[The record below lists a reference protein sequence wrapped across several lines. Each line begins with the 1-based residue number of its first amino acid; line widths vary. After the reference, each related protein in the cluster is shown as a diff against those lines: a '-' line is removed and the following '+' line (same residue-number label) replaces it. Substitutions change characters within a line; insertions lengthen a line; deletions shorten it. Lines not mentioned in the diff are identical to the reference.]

1 MIPFGFYWLCISK
14 TGTKIGDTGIKLP
27 KRLKYLCLNNSNK
40 QYEAGKKGFTR
51 RDFVVNSMMAA
62 ASFSVAK
69 FGSSDSKNE
78 SVTNGVKNNNMNE
91 KTPMAKRKL
100 GSLEVTELG
109 FGCMNIAWAY
119 GNSPGKEDAIKLI
132 RNAYEQGIR
141 FFDTAEIYG
150 PHISE
155 RTTGEAL
162 KPFRKEV
169 VIGSKIG
176 FDIDFETA
184 QMKGGLNSKP
194 QHIKEAVDFMLK
206 RLQTDYIDLLY
217 QHRVDPEVP
226 IEDVAGTMGDL
237 IKAGKIRHYGL
248 SEAGA
253 ATIRRAHKV
262 HPVTAIQNEYSFW
275 TRDPEAEVIP
285 ACEELGIGFVP
296 WSPLGMG
303 YLTGKVTPDH
313 RFAETDIRKN
323 LNFPRF
329 TKKALA
335 KNQGIV
341 ALLQRVGKRYDAS
354 SGQVA
359 LAWLLA
365 KKPFIVP
372 IPGTRFI
379 PHMQEN
385 LGAANVKLSAADM
398 NELETGFATIG
409 VFGDRAPADLKAAH
423 DIGTS
428 LGTTS
433 KGTNGKTPLPKN

>member
-1 MIPFGFYWLCISK
+1 MAGIGLGV
-14 TGTKIGDTGIKLP
+14 TLGTPGILTSAQMNLNIKSTQGMKYDTL
-27 KRLKYLCLNNSNK
+27 S
-40 QYEAGKKGFTR
+40 
-51 RDFVVNSMMAA
+51 
-62 ASFSVAK
+62 
-69 FGSSDSKNE
+69 
-78 SVTNGVKNNNMNE
+78 
-91 KTPMAKRKL
+91 KRKL

-119 GNSPGKEDAIKLI
+119 GNPPTKQDAVPLI
-132 RNAYEQGIR
+132 RNAYEQGVR

-155 RTTGEAL
+155 RLIGEAL
-162 KPFRKEV
+162 KAYRNEV
-169 VIGSKIG
+169 VIASKIG

-194 QHIKEAVDFMLK
+194 QHIKQAVDYMLK

-226 IEDVAGTMGDL
+226 IEDVAGAMADL

-253 ATIRRAHKV
+253 ATIRRAHAE
-262 HPVTAIQNEYSFW
+262 HPVTAVQNEYSFW

-285 ACEELGIGFVP
+285 VCEELGIGFVP

-303 YLTGKVTPDH
+303 YLTGKVTPGYT
-313 RFAETDIRKN
+313 FAEGDIRKN

-329 TKKALA
+329 TKDALE
-335 KNQGIV
+335 KNKGIV
-341 ALLQRVGKRYDAS
+341 ALLQNVGARHDAT

-365 KKPFIVP
+365 QKPFIVP
-372 IPGTRFI
+372 IPGTRLI

-385 LGAANVKLSAADM
+385 VGAAKVKLSADDM
-398 NELETGFATIG
+398 NELEKGFTSIG
-409 VFGDRAPADLKAAH
+409 VFGDRAPENLKASH

-428 LGTTS
+428 IGTTS

>member
-1 MIPFGFYWLCISK
+1 MK
-14 TGTKIGDTGIKLP
+14 QQHKI
-27 KRLKYLCLNNSNK
+27 N
-40 QYEAGKKGFTR
+40 R
-51 RDFVVNSMMAA
+51 RDFLSKSTMAGMGITLGTSMMF
-62 ASFSVAK
+62 ASSPTNVTGNSTK
-69 FGSSDSKNE
+69 KN
-78 SVTNGVKNNNMNE
+78 KNNTLN
-91 KTPMAKRKL
+91 KRKL

-119 GNSPGKEDAIKLI
+119 GNPPTKEDAVKLI
-132 RNAYEQGIR
+132 RNAYEQSVR

-150 PHISE
+150 PHNSE

-162 KPFRKEV
+162 KSFRKDV
-169 VIGSKIG
+169 VIASKIG

-194 QHIKEAVDFMLK
+194 EHIKQAVDFMLK

-217 QHRVDPEVP
+217 QHRVDPQVP
-226 IEDVAGTMGDL
+226 IEDVAGAMADL

-253 ATIRRAHKV
+253 ATIRRAHKEY
-262 HPVTAIQNEYSFW
+262 PVTAIQNEYSFW

-285 ACEELGIGFVP
+285 VCEELGIGFVP

-303 YLTGKVTPDH
+303 YLTGKVTPDYQ
-313 RFAETDIRKN
+313 FAQGDIRN
-323 LNFPRF
+323 TLNFPRF
-329 TKKALA
+329 TKEALE
-335 KNQGIV
+335 KNNGIV
-341 ALLQRVGKRYDAS
+341 GLLQKIGKRYEAT

-372 IPGTRFI
+372 IPGTRLI

-385 LGAANVKLSAADM
+385 LGAANVKLSTADM
-398 NELETGFATIG
+398 NELETGFTAIG
-409 VFGDRAPADLKAAH
+409 VFGDRAPARLKEAH

-428 LGTTS
+428 IGTTS
-433 KGTNGKTPLPKN
+433 KGTIGKTPLPKK

>member
-1 MIPFGFYWLCISK
+1 MK
-14 TGTKIGDTGIKLP
+14 QQ
-27 KRLKYLCLNNSNK
+27 NNI
-40 QYEAGKKGFTR
+40 TR
-51 RDFVVNSMMAA
+51 RDFLSKSTMA
-62 ASFSVAK
+62 
-69 FGSSDSKNE
+69 GIGLG
-78 SVTNGVKNNNMNE
+78 VTLGTPGILTSAQMNLNI
-91 KTPMAKRKL
+91 KSTQGMKYDTLSKRKL

-119 GNSPGKEDAIKLI
+119 GNPPTKQDAVQLI
-132 RNAYEQGIR
+132 RNAYEQGVR

-155 RTTGEAL
+155 RLTGEAL
-162 KPFRKEV
+162 KAYRNEV
-169 VIGSKIG
+169 VIASKIG

-194 QHIKEAVDFMLK
+194 QHIKQAVDYMLK

-226 IEDVAGTMGDL
+226 IEDVAGAMADL

-253 ATIRRAHKV
+253 ATIRRAHAE
-262 HPVTAIQNEYSFW
+262 HPVTAVQNEYSFW

-285 ACEELGIGFVP
+285 VCEELGIGFVP

-303 YLTGKVTPDH
+303 YLTGKVTPGYT
-313 RFAETDIRKN
+313 FAEGDIRKN

-329 TKKALA
+329 TKDALE
-335 KNQGIV
+335 KNKGIV
-341 ALLQRVGKRYDAS
+341 ALLQNVGARHDAT

-365 KKPFIVP
+365 QKPFIVP
-372 IPGTRFI
+372 IPGTRLI

-385 LGAANVKLSAADM
+385 LGAAKVKLSADDV
-398 NELETGFATIG
+398 NELEKGFTSIG
-409 VFGDRAPADLKAAH
+409 VFGDRAPENLKASH

-428 LGTTS
+428 IGTTS

>member
-1 MIPFGFYWLCISK
+1 MK
-14 TGTKIGDTGIKLP
+14 QQ
-27 KRLKYLCLNNSNK
+27 NNI
-40 QYEAGKKGFTR
+40 TR
-51 RDFVVNSMMAA
+51 RDFLSKSTMA
-62 ASFSVAK
+62 
-69 FGSSDSKNE
+69 GIGLG
-78 SVTNGVKNNNMNE
+78 VTLGTPGILTSAQMNLNI
-91 KTPMAKRKL
+91 KSTQGMKYDTLSKRKL
-100 GSLEVTELG
+100 GSLDVTELG

-119 GNSPGKEDAIKLI
+119 GNPPTKQDAVQLI
-132 RNAYEQGIR
+132 RNAYEQGVR

-155 RTTGEAL
+155 RLTGEAL
-162 KPFRKEV
+162 KAYRNEV
-169 VIGSKIG
+169 VIASKIG

-194 QHIKEAVDFMLK
+194 QHIKQAVDYMLK

-226 IEDVAGTMGDL
+226 IEDVAGAMADL

-253 ATIRRAHKV
+253 ATIRRAHAE
-262 HPVTAIQNEYSFW
+262 HPVTAVQNEYSFW

-285 ACEELGIGFVP
+285 VCEELGIGFVP

-303 YLTGKVTPDH
+303 YLTGKVTPGYT
-313 RFAETDIRKN
+313 FAEGDIRKN

-329 TKKALA
+329 TKDALE
-335 KNQGIV
+335 KNKGIV
-341 ALLQRVGKRYDAS
+341 ALLQNVGARHDAT

-365 KKPFIVP
+365 QKPFIVP
-372 IPGTRFI
+372 IPGTRLI

-385 LGAANVKLSAADM
+385 LGAAKVKLSAEDV
-398 NELETGFATIG
+398 NELEKGFTSIG
-409 VFGDRAPADLKAAH
+409 VFGDRAPENLKASH

-428 LGTTS
+428 IGTTS

>member
-1 MIPFGFYWLCISK
+1 MKSNEK
-14 TGTKIGDTGIKLP
+14 SNNIK
-27 KRLKYLCLNNSNK
+27 
-40 QYEAGKKGFTR
+40 R
-51 RDFVVNSMMAA
+51 RDFISKSSLAA
-62 ASFSVAK
+62 AGMVAGGSLMINSFS
-69 FGSSDSKNE
+69 S
-78 SVTNGVKNNNMNE
+78 NNIVSENFHIGN
-91 KTPMAKRKL
+91 KPSGLNKRKL
-100 GSLEVTELG
+100 GSLEVSELG

-119 GNSPGKEDAIKLI
+119 GNPPKKEDAIKLI
-132 RNAYEQGIR
+132 HAAYEQGIR

-155 RTTGEAL
+155 LTAGEAL
-162 KPFRKEV
+162 KSVRKEV
-169 VIGSKIG
+169 VIASKIG

-194 QHIKEAVDFMLK
+194 EHIKQAVDFMLK

-226 IEDVAGTMGDL
+226 IEDVAGTMADL
-237 IKAGKIRHYGL
+237 IKVGKIRHYGL

-253 ATIRRAHKV
+253 ATIRRAHAEY
-262 HPVTAIQNEYSFW
+262 PVTTIQNEYSFW

-285 ACEELGIGFVP
+285 VCEELGIGFVP

-303 YLTGKVTPDH
+303 YLTGKVTTDYE
-313 RFAETDIRKN
+313 FAEGDIRKN

-329 TKKALA
+329 TKEAIE
-335 KNQGIV
+335 KNYGIV
-341 ALLQRVGKRYDAS
+341 ELLQKAGESYNAT

-372 IPGTRFI
+372 IPGTRLI

-385 LGAANVKLSAADM
+385 IGAAKVKLTADDL
-398 NELETGFATIG
+398 NKLETGFAAIG
-409 VFGDRAPADLKAAH
+409 VFGDRAPAALKEAH

-433 KGTNGKTPLPKN
+433 KGTIGKTPLPKNKK

>member
-1 MIPFGFYWLCISK
+1 MEQQNKITRKEFLSKSTMAGLGLGVMMSAPGMLGFSQMDTNSK
-14 TGTKIGDTGIKLP
+14 STLKMNNTLG
-27 KRLKYLCLNNSNK
+27 KR
-40 QYEAGKKGFTR
+40 Q
-51 RDFVVNSMMAA
+51 
-62 ASFSVAK
+62 
-69 FGSSDSKNE
+69 
-78 SVTNGVKNNNMNE
+78 
-91 KTPMAKRKL
+91 L

-109 FGCMNIAWAY
+109 FGSMNIAWAY
-119 GNSPGKEDAIKLI
+119 GNPPSKEDAVKLI
-132 RNAYEQGIR
+132 RSAYEQGYR

-162 KPFRKEV
+162 KPFRKDV
-169 VIGSKIG
+169 VIASKIG

-194 QHIKEAVDFMLK
+194 EHIKQAVDFMLK
-206 RLQTDYIDLLY
+206 RLQTDHIDLLY

-226 IEDVAGTMGDL
+226 IEDVAGTMGEL
-237 IKAGKIRHYGL
+237 IKAGKVRHYGL

-253 ATIRRAHKV
+253 ATIRRAHKEY
-262 HPVTAIQNEYSFW
+262 PVTAIQNEYSFW
-275 TRDPEAEVIP
+275 TRDPEAEIIP
-285 ACEELGIGFVP
+285 VCEELGIGFVP

-303 YLTGKVTPDH
+303 YLTGKVKPNYQ
-313 RFAETDIRKN
+313 FAEGDIRKS

-329 TKKALA
+329 TKEALE

-341 ALLQRVGKRYDAS
+341 ALLQKVGKRYDAT

-365 KKPFIVP
+365 KNPFIVP
-372 IPGTRFI
+372 IPGTRRI
-379 PHMQEN
+379 TNMQEN
-385 LGAANVKLSAADM
+385 LGAAKVTLSAADI
-398 NELETGFATIG
+398 NDLETGFANIG
-409 VFGDRAPADLKAAH
+409 VFGDRAPGNLKDSH

-433 KGTNGKTPLPKN
+433 KGTNGKTALPEQ

>member
-1 MIPFGFYWLCISK
+1 MKQKNKSINRRAFIANTTLAVTGLALSPFASGASEQ
-14 TGTKIGDTGIKLP
+14 KINDNG
-27 KRLKYLCLNNSNK
+27 LNSSN
-40 QYEAGKKGFTR
+40 
-51 RDFVVNSMMAA
+51 ML
-62 ASFSVAK
+62 
-69 FGSSDSKNE
+69 SSDLI
-78 SVTNGVKNNNMNE
+78 NG
-91 KTPMAKRKL
+91 KRKL

-119 GNSPGKEDAIKLI
+119 GNPPGKEDAIKLI
-132 RNAYEQGIR
+132 RSAYEQGVR

-155 RTTGEAL
+155 KTTGEAL
-162 KPFRKEV
+162 KQFRKNV
-169 VIGSKIG
+169 VIASKIG

-184 QMKGGLNSKP
+184 QLKGALNSKP
-194 QHIKEAVDFMLK
+194 QHMKQAVDFMLK

-226 IEDVAGTMGDL
+226 IEDVAGAMADL
-237 IKAGKIRHYGL
+237 IKAGKLRHYGL

-253 ATIRRAHKV
+253 ATIRRAHAE
-262 HPVTAIQNEYSFW
+262 HPVTAVQNEYSFW

-285 ACEELGIGFVP
+285 VCEELGIGFVP

-303 YLTGKVTPDH
+303 YLTGKVTPDYS
-313 RFAETDIRKN
+313 FAEGDIRKS
-323 LNFPRF
+323 LGFPRF
-329 TKKALA
+329 TKEALG

-341 ALLQRVGKRYDAS
+341 TLLQKVGKRYNATA
-354 SGQVA
+354 GQVA

-372 IPGTRFI
+372 IPGTRLI
-379 PHMQEN
+379 TNQLEN
-385 LGAANVKLSAADM
+385 LGAAKVKLSPSDM
-398 NELETGFATIG
+398 TELETGFASIG
-409 VFGDRAPADLKAAH
+409 VFGDRAPANLKESH

-433 KGTNGKTPLPKN
+433 KGSHGKTPLPKK

>member
-1 MIPFGFYWLCISK
+1 MKQQNNISRKDFLYKSTMAGFIL
-14 TGTKIGDTGIKLP
+14 GITLGAP
-27 KRLKYLCLNNSNK
+27 GMLGLSQMTTNSTSTSIMNNS
-40 QYEAGKKGFTR
+40 TL
-51 RDFVVNSMMAA
+51 S
-62 ASFSVAK
+62 
-69 FGSSDSKNE
+69 
-78 SVTNGVKNNNMNE
+78 
-91 KTPMAKRKL
+91 KRKL

-119 GNSPGKEDAIKLI
+119 GNPPAKEEAIQLI
-132 RNAYEQGIR
+132 RNAYEQGVR

-169 VIGSKIG
+169 VIASKIG

-184 QMKGGLNSKP
+184 QLKGGLNSKP
-194 QHIKEAVDFMLK
+194 EHIKQAVDFMLK

-217 QHRVDPEVP
+217 QHRVDPQVP
-226 IEDVAGTMGDL
+226 IEDVAGAMADL

-253 ATIRRAHKV
+253 ATIRRAHAE

-285 ACEELGIGFVP
+285 VCEELSIGFVP

-303 YLTGKVTPDH
+303 CLTGKVTPNYQ
-313 RFAETDIRKN
+313 FAEGDIRKS

-329 TKKALA
+329 TKEALE
-335 KNQGIV
+335 KNHGIV
-341 ALLQRVGKRYDAS
+341 EILQKVGGRYDATA
-354 SGQVA
+354 GQVA

-372 IPGTRFI
+372 IPGTRLI
-379 PHMQEN
+379 PNMQEN
-385 LGAANVKLSAADM
+385 LGAARVKLSAADI
-398 NELETGFATIG
+398 NELEIGFAAIG
-409 VFGDRAPADLKAAH
+409 VFGDRAPANLKEAH
-423 DIGTS
+423 DLGTS

-433 KGTNGKTPLPKN
+433 KGTNGKTPLPKK

>member
-1 MIPFGFYWLCISK
+1 MQNPDKKNSSK
-14 TGTKIGDTGIKLP
+14 KNG
-27 KRLKYLCLNNSNK
+27 LN
-40 QYEAGKKGFTR
+40 R
-51 RDFVVNSMMAA
+51 RDFITQSTLAGLGLTFGGSLLAKAGNVSNHTVLNSRPADM
-62 ASFSVAK
+62 K
-69 FGSSDSKNE
+69 
-78 SVTNGVKNNNMNE
+78 
-91 KTPMAKRKL
+91 KRKL

-119 GNSPGKEDAIKLI
+119 GNAPSKEDAVKLI
-132 RNAYEQGIR
+132 RAAYDMGVR

-162 KPFRKEV
+162 KSVRKEV
-169 VIGSKIG
+169 IIASKIG

-194 QHIKEAVDFMLK
+194 EHIRQAVDYMLK

-217 QHRVDPEVP
+217 QHRVDPTVP
-226 IEDVAGTMGDL
+226 IEDVAGTMAEL

-253 ATIRRAHKV
+253 ATIRRAHKE
-262 HPVTAIQNEYSFW
+262 HPITAIQNEYSFW
-275 TRDPEAEVIP
+275 TRDPEGEVIP

-303 YLTGKVTPDH
+303 YLTGKVIPAYE
-313 RFAETDIRKN
+313 FAPGDIRKN

-329 TKKALA
+329 TKDVLA
-335 KNQGIV
+335 KNRPIV
-341 ALLQRVGKRYDAS
+341 DLLQKVGNRHGAT
-354 SGQVA
+354 SGQIA

-365 KKPFIVP
+365 KKSFIVP
-372 IPGTRFI
+372 IPGTRLI

-385 LGAANVKLSAADM
+385 LGGANVKLSTSDIK
-398 NELETGFATIG
+398 ELETGFAAIG
-409 VFGDRAPADLKAAH
+409 VVGDRAPENLKASH

-433 KGTNGKTPLPKN
+433 KGTNGKTPLPKK

>member
-1 MIPFGFYWLCISK
+1 MAGIGLGV
-14 TGTKIGDTGIKLP
+14 TLGTPGILTSAQMNLNIKSTQGMKYDTL
-27 KRLKYLCLNNSNK
+27 S
-40 QYEAGKKGFTR
+40 
-51 RDFVVNSMMAA
+51 
-62 ASFSVAK
+62 
-69 FGSSDSKNE
+69 
-78 SVTNGVKNNNMNE
+78 
-91 KTPMAKRKL
+91 KRKL

-119 GNSPGKEDAIKLI
+119 GNPPTKQDAVQLI
-132 RNAYEQGIR
+132 RNAYEQGVR

-155 RTTGEAL
+155 RLTGEAL
-162 KPFRKEV
+162 KAYRNEV
-169 VIGSKIG
+169 VIASKIG

-194 QHIKEAVDFMLK
+194 QHIKQAVDYMLK

-226 IEDVAGTMGDL
+226 IEDVAGAMADL

-253 ATIRRAHKV
+253 ATIRRAHAE
-262 HPVTAIQNEYSFW
+262 HPVTAVQNEYSFW

-285 ACEELGIGFVP
+285 VCEELGIGFVP

-303 YLTGKVTPDH
+303 YLTGKVTPGYT
-313 RFAETDIRKN
+313 FAEGDIRKN

-329 TKKALA
+329 TKDALE
-335 KNQGIV
+335 KNKGIV
-341 ALLQRVGKRYDAS
+341 ALLQNVGARHDAT

-365 KKPFIVP
+365 QKPFIVP
-372 IPGTRFI
+372 IPGTRLI

-385 LGAANVKLSAADM
+385 LGAAKVKLSADDM
-398 NELETGFATIG
+398 NELEKGFTSIG
-409 VFGDRAPADLKAAH
+409 VFGDRAPENLKASH

-428 LGTTS
+428 IGTTS

>member
-1 MIPFGFYWLCISK
+1 MKGE
-14 TGTKIGDTGIKLP
+14 
-27 KRLKYLCLNNSNK
+27 NNRYN
-40 QYEAGKKGFTR
+40 R
-51 RDFVVNSMMAA
+51 RDFVANILMAA
-62 ASFSVAK
+62 ASFPIAK
-69 FGSSDSKNE
+69 FGLTRSASGSTGNVIK
-78 SVTNGVKNNNMNE
+78 KNNMTD
-91 KTPMAKRKL
+91 KYSTIAKRKL

-119 GNSPGKEDAIKLI
+119 GNPPTKKDAIKLI
-132 RNAYEQGIR
+132 RAAYEEGIR

-162 KPFRKEV
+162 KAYRKDV
-169 VIGSKIG
+169 VIASKIG

-194 QHIKEAVDFMLK
+194 QHIKKAVDFMLK

-226 IEDVAGTMGDL
+226 IEDVVGAMADL

-253 ATIRRAHKV
+253 ATIRRAHAE
-262 HPVTAIQNEYSFW
+262 HPITGVQNEFSFW
-275 TRDPEAEVIP
+275 KRDPEAEVIP
-285 ACEELGIGFVP
+285 VCEELGIGFVP

-303 YLTGKVTPDH
+303 YLTGKITANYQ
-313 RFAETDIRKN
+313 FAEGDIRKN

-329 TKKALA
+329 TKEALE
-335 KNQGIV
+335 KNHAIV
-341 ALLQRVGKRYDAS
+341 ELLQKIGDRHEAT

-372 IPGTRFI
+372 IPGTRLI

-385 LGAANVKLSAADM
+385 LDAVKVKLSPDDL
-398 NELETGFATIG
+398 NELETGFAYMG
-409 VFGDRAPADLKAAH
+409 VFGDRAPENLKASH
-423 DIGTS
+423 DLGTS
-428 LGTTS
+428 IGTTS
-433 KGTNGKTPLPKN
+433 KGTNGKTPLPKNK

>member
-1 MIPFGFYWLCISK
+1 MKEKKHGFS
-14 TGTKIGDTGIKLP
+14 
-27 KRLKYLCLNNSNK
+27 
-40 QYEAGKKGFTR
+40 R
-51 RDFVVNSMMAA
+51 RDFVVNSLLAA
-62 ASFSVAK
+62 ASLSVAQAG
-69 FGSSDSKNE
+69 FAASKNR
-78 SVTNGVKNNNMNE
+78 TNSNAANNNAMND
-91 KTPMAKRKL
+91 KQTTFAKRKL

-119 GNSPGKEDAIKLI
+119 GNPPTKKDAVKLI
-132 RNAYEQGIR
+132 QSAYEQGVR

-155 RTTGEAL
+155 RITGEAL

-169 VIGSKIG
+169 VIASKIG

-194 QHIKEAVDFMLK
+194 QHIKQAVDYMLK
-206 RLQTDYIDLLY
+206 RLQTDHIDLLY

-253 ATIRRAHKV
+253 ATIRRAHTEY
-262 HPVTAIQNEYSFW
+262 PVTAVQNEYSFW

-285 ACEELGIGFVP
+285 VCEELGIGFVP

-303 YLTGKVTPDH
+303 YLTGKVTPDYG
-313 RFAETDIRKN
+313 FAEGDIRKS

-329 TKKALA
+329 TKEALE
-335 KNQGIV
+335 KNYGIV
-341 ALLQRVGKRYDAS
+341 ALLQNLGKRYDAT

-372 IPGTRFI
+372 IPGTRLI

-385 LGAANVKLSAADM
+385 LGAARVKLSAADM
-398 NELETGFATIG
+398 QELESGFTAIG
-409 VFGDRAPADLKAAH
+409 VVGNRAPERLKEAH

-433 KGTNGKTPLPKN
+433 KGTHGKTPLPKN

>member
-1 MIPFGFYWLCISK
+1 VVALYPQSKDMNENKNAIS
-14 TGTKIGDTGIKLP
+14 
-27 KRLKYLCLNNSNK
+27 
-40 QYEAGKKGFTR
+40 R
-51 RDFVVNSMMAA
+51 RDFIVNSTLAGA
-62 ASFSVAK
+62 GLAIVPSGFT
-69 FGSSDSKNE
+69 GSQE
-78 SVTNGVKNNNMNE
+78 RFNNNAINE
-91 KTPMAKRKL
+91 NNMSSINSPLGKRKL

-119 GNSPGKEDAIKLI
+119 GDAPAKEDAIKLI
-132 RNAYEQGIR
+132 RGAYEEGVR

-155 RTTGEAL
+155 KTTGEAL
-162 KPFRKEV
+162 KPFRKDV
-169 VIGSKIG
+169 VIASKIG

-184 QMKGGLNSKP
+184 QLKGGLNSKP
-194 QHIKEAVDFMLK
+194 QHIKEAVDNMLK
-206 RLQTDYIDLLY
+206 RLQTDHIDLLY

-226 IEDVAGTMGDL
+226 IEDVAGAMGDL
-237 IKAGKIRHYGL
+237 IRAGKIRHYGL

-253 ATIRRAHKV
+253 ATIRRAHTEY
-262 HPVTAIQNEYSFW
+262 PVTAIQNEYSFW

-285 ACEELGIGFVP
+285 VCEELGIGFVP

-303 YLTGKVTPDH
+303 YLTGKVGADYQ
-313 RFAETDIRKN
+313 FAEGDIRKT

-329 TKKALA
+329 TKEALE
-335 KNQGIV
+335 KNEGII
-341 ALLQRVGKRYDAS
+341 ALLQKVGRRYGAT

-372 IPGTRFI
+372 IPGTRLI
-379 PHMQEN
+379 SNMQEN
-385 LGAANVKLSAADM
+385 LRAVKVKLSPADM
-398 NELETGFATIG
+398 NELETGFANIG
-409 VFGDRAPADLKAAH
+409 VFGDRAPADLKEAH

-433 KGTNGKTPLPKN
+433 KGTIGKTPLRKQ

>member
-1 MIPFGFYWLCISK
+1 M
-14 TGTKIGDTGIKLP
+14 
-27 KRLKYLCLNNSNK
+27 RQQNNIN
-40 QYEAGKKGFTR
+40 R
-51 RDFVVNSMMAA
+51 RDFLSKSTMAGIGLGITLGTPGFLASPQMKNSTL
-62 ASFSVAK
+62 
-69 FGSSDSKNE
+69 G
-78 SVTNGVKNNNMNE
+78 
-91 KTPMAKRKL
+91 KRKL

-119 GNSPGKEDAIKLI
+119 GNPPTKEDAVKLI
-132 RNAYEQGIR
+132 RNAYEQGVR

-162 KPFRKEV
+162 KPFRNEV
-169 VIGSKIG
+169 VIASKIG

-194 QHIKEAVDFMLK
+194 QHIKQAVDFMLK

-217 QHRVDPEVP
+217 QHRVDPEIP
-226 IEDVAGTMGDL
+226 IEDVAGTMSDL

-253 ATIRRAHKV
+253 ATIRRAHKE

-285 ACEELGIGFVP
+285 VCEELGIGFVP

-303 YLTGKVTPDH
+303 YLTGKVTPAYQ
-313 RFAETDIRKN
+313 FAEGDIRKN

-329 TKKALA
+329 TKEALE
-335 KNQGIV
+335 KNRPLV
-341 ALLQRVGKRYDAS
+341 ELLQKVGKRHNAT

-365 KKPFIVP
+365 KKSFIVP
-372 IPGTRFI
+372 IPGTRLI

-385 LGAANVKLSAADM
+385 MGAAKVKLSPNDM
-398 NELETGFATIG
+398 NELEKGFTIIS
-409 VFGDRAPADLKAAH
+409 VFGDRAPERLKESH

-433 KGTNGKTPLPKN
+433 KGTLGKTPLPKK

>member
-1 MIPFGFYWLCISK
+1 MAGIGLGITFGTPGVLASAEMK
-14 TGTKIGDTGIKLP
+14 T
-27 KRLKYLCLNNSNK
+27 
-40 QYEAGKKGFTR
+40 
-51 RDFVVNSMMAA
+51 
-62 ASFSVAK
+62 
-69 FGSSDSKNE
+69 
-78 SVTNGVKNNNMNE
+78 NNMSSSKM
-91 KTPMAKRKL
+91 KTLGKRKL

-119 GNSPGKEDAIKLI
+119 GNPPTKEDAVKLI
-132 RNAYEQGIR
+132 QSAYEQGVR

-155 RTTGEAL
+155 RITGEAL
-162 KPFRKEV
+162 KAVRKEV
-169 VIGSKIG
+169 VIASKIG

-194 QHIKEAVDFMLK
+194 QHIKQAVDYMLK

-226 IEDVAGTMGDL
+226 IEDVAGAMADL

-253 ATIRRAHKV
+253 ATIRRAHAE

-285 ACEELGIGFVP
+285 VCEELGIGFVP

-303 YLTGKVTPDH
+303 YLTGKVTPDYQ
-313 RFAETDIRKN
+313 FASGDIRKN

-329 TKKALA
+329 TKEALE
-335 KNQGIV
+335 KNYGIIE
-341 ALLQRVGKRYDAS
+341 LLQKVGKRYDAT

-372 IPGTRFI
+372 IPGTRLI

-385 LGAANVKLSAADM
+385 LGGAKVKLSADDM
-398 NELETGFATIG
+398 NELETGFASIG
-409 VFGDRAPADLKAAH
+409 VFGDRAPSNLKEAH

-433 KGTNGKTPLPKN
+433 KGTNGKTPLRKN

>member
-1 MIPFGFYWLCISK
+1 MSKQKNVISRREF
-14 TGTKIGDTGIKLP
+14 I
-27 KRLKYLCLNNSNK
+27 LNSTLASAGLLVVPSAFAASHKEFNNK
-40 QYEAGKKGFTR
+40 SINT
-51 RDFVVNSMMAA
+51 NSM
-62 ASFSVAK
+62 
-69 FGSSDSKNE
+69 NN
-78 SVTNGVKNNNMNE
+78 TNS
-91 KTPMAKRKL
+91 PLAKRKL

-119 GNSPGKEDAIKLI
+119 GNPPSKEDAVRLI
-132 RNAYEQGIR
+132 RSAYEQGYR

-155 RTTGEAL
+155 RITGEAL
-162 KPFRKEV
+162 KPFRKDV
-169 VIGSKIG
+169 VIASKIG

-194 QHIKEAVDFMLK
+194 QHIKQAVDYMLK
-206 RLQTDYIDLLY
+206 RLQTDHIDLLY
-217 QHRVDPEVP
+217 QHRVDPQVP

-237 IKAGKIRHYGL
+237 IKGGKIRHYGL

-253 ATIRRAHKV
+253 ATIRRAHKEY
-262 HPVTAIQNEYSFW
+262 PVTAIQNEYSFW

-285 ACEELGIGFVP
+285 VCEELGIGFVP

-303 YLTGKVTPDH
+303 YLTGKVKPDYG
-313 RFAETDIRKN
+313 FAEGDIRKS

-329 TKKALA
+329 AKEALE

-341 ALLQRVGKRYDAS
+341 DLLQKVGQRYDAT

-359 LAWLLA
+359 LAWLLQ

-379 PHMQEN
+379 PNMQEN
-385 LGAANVKLSAADM
+385 IGAAKVELSTADM
-398 NELETGFATIG
+398 NELETGFASIG
-409 VFGDRAPADLKAAH
+409 VFGDRAPANLKEAH

-428 LGTTS
+428 IGTSS
-433 KGTNGKTPLPKN
+433 KGTNGKTPLRKQ